1 MIDDPEQL
9 RARAADMRA
18 RAERAQ
24 FPETKQ
30 GLLRIADDYDVL
42 AKRAE
47 QRIAWWAAKSQ
58 QDVFENVTAVE
69 APAAAPPPSEDQ
81 SGSEGEITGQPIL

>member
-30 GLLRIADDYDVL
+30 GLLRIAGDYVEL

-47 QRIAWWAAKSQ
+47 RVSLGG
-58 QDVFENVTAVE
+58 E
-69 APAAAPPPSEDQ
+69 PSKVLARTLPKIGRLSRSKIDGAGHVGW
-81 SGSEGEITGQPIL
+81 SALTSETR

>member
-9 RARAADMRA
+9 RARAADMRG

-30 GLLRIADDYDVL
+30 GLLRIASDYDEL

-47 QRIAWWAAKSQ
+47 QRIAWWRARSRP
-58 QDVFENVTAVE
+58 
-69 APAAAPPPSEDQ
+69 PAAV
-81 SGSEGEITGQPIL
+81 

>member
-9 RARAADMRA
+9 RARAAGMRA

-30 GLLRIADDYDVL
+30 GLLRIAGDYAEL

-47 QRIAWWAAKSQ
+47 QRIAWWRAKHGVSEDTVDAPPVQ
-58 QDVFENVTAVE
+58 
-69 APAAAPPPSEDQ
+69 PAASEDRL
-81 SGSEGEITGQPIL
+81 GSETEPEGHAL

>member
-9 RARAADMRA
+9 RARAAGMRA

-30 GLLRIADDYDVL
+30 GLLRIAGDYAEL

-47 QRIAWWAAKSQ
+47 QRIAWWQSQ
-58 QDVFENVTAVE
+58 GHATEMQR
-69 APAAAPPPSEDQ
+69 
-81 SGSEGEITGQPIL
+81 GR

>member
-30 GLLRIADDYDVL
+30 GLLRIADDYVEL
-42 AKRAE
+42 AKRADA
-47 QRIAWWAAKSQ
+47 RIAWWRAKQGLS
-58 QDVFENVTAVE
+58 ENTAE
-69 APAAAPPPSEDQ
+69 DRPS
-81 SGSEGEITGQPIL
+81 IAV